1 MVKLLAIQKLPES
14 FEPSLKARSLCFFFS
29 KKNGCLFA
37 YTAPC
42 MLPGFQLL
50 ASGIDLLISPG
61 EQWTNHDRELKIQVK
76 CNRQSKR
83 WIEKEEIAIQN
94 KINLQSNHKDLNFST
109 ATAIQKQKRKEEP
122 QSRCFLN
129 RWATKRNL
137 LLSIEYWLF
146 HGDPYND
153 WNPLVKAHLKGWIE
167 NESPPPPLP
176 PPGPFFSWSSDVGIL
191 WLWFTFRSRLPIRN
205 LPIVYGWSI
214 RDTPGGPERIFWG
227 KKTSEVGSAV
237 IGFWSVNHT

>member
-1 MVKLLAIQKLPES
+1 MFMVKLLAIQKLPER
-14 FEPSLKARSLCFFFS
+14 LHRSLCFFFQQ
-29 KKNGCLFA
+29 KTQVCLFA

-94 KINLQSNHKDLNFST
+94 KLNLQSNHKDLNFST
-109 ATAIQKQKRKEEP
+109 ATAIQKQKTKEEP

-129 RWATKRNL
+129 RWATKKNSL
-137 LLSIEYWLF
+137 TFHWILVVSWGPLQWLKPF
-146 HGDPYND
+146 
-153 WNPLVKAHLKGWIE
+153 WKSPLERLDRKWIITTSTTTTRALFSHEVRMLGFFDLK
-167 NESPPPPLP
+167 
-176 PPGPFFSWSSDVGIL
+176 
-191 WLWFTFRSRLPIRN
+191 
-205 LPIVYGWSI
+205 
-214 RDTPGGPERIFWG
+214 
-227 KKTSEVGSAV
+227 
-237 IGFWSVNHT
+237 

>member
-1 MVKLLAIQKLPES
+1 
-14 FEPSLKARSLCFFFS
+14 
-29 KKNGCLFA
+29 
-37 YTAPC
+37 

-76 CNRQSKR
+76 CNRQSTR

-94 KINLQSNHKDLNFST
+94 KLNLQSNHKDLNFST

-129 RWATKRNL
+129 RWATKKKKTL
-137 LLSIEYWLF
+137 TFHWILVVSWGPLQWLKPF
-146 HGDPYND
+146 GK
-153 WNPLVKAHLKGWIE
+153 NPLERLDRKWITT
-167 NESPPPPLP
+167 STTTTTTR
-176 PPGPFFSWSSDVGIL
+176 SSDVGIL
-191 WLWFTFRSRLPIRN
+191 WFWNNLQIPAPPSGS

-214 RDTPGGPERIFWG
+214 RDTPGGPERIFFG
-227 KKTSEVGSAV
+227 KKKRRSRNCSDWFWVSKQYLIKIFEKHVWQFLQKTGEVCH
-237 IGFWSVNHT
+237 FF